1 MKAGMLSAAALL
13 AAGLGLG
20 SGSAAQAA
28 GQPSAAG
35 MPIVLAQQMPQLQPA
50 FPPNLMPRSSRRSR
64 SSSAL
69 DPLGPPPL
77 PPDPL
82 QKQDD
87 AIRRAL
93 SDPAL
98 RAGLPPNA
106 KLAPPPEPDSPT
118 TAFPD
123 QFQRLDRNGD
133 GRITRDEYMRGRDRT
148 PPASFTT
155 GTRQQIMQQ
164 RLDSQF
170 RETDQ
175 NGDGAITPD
184 ELQNNVN
191 PRF

>member
-1 MKAGMLSAAALL
+1 MKAGMLSAAAVV

-20 SGSAAQAA
+20 SGPAASAARQL
-28 GQPSAAG
+28 SAEA
-35 MPIVLAQQMPQLQPA
+35 PIVLAQQMPQLQPA
-50 FPPNLMPRSSRRSR
+50 FPPDVMPRSSRGGR
-64 SSSAL
+64 SSSAYG
-69 DPLGPPPL
+69 PLGPPPF
-77 PPDPL
+77 PADPMR
-82 QKQDD
+82 KQDD

-106 KLAPPPEPDSPT
+106 RFAPPPAPATSA
-118 TAFPD
+118 TAFPG

-133 GRITRDEYMRGRDRT
+133 GRITRDEYMRARDRT

-164 RLDSQF
+164 RLNSQF
-170 RETDQ
+170 RDTDQ